1 MTTSL
6 SANQA
11 LAIVTHCPF
20 PLLVLDG
27 QGRVISYNGAFEQL
41 VGAAQAAELQ
51 TDQFTTLSDHP
62 LRTLLNKASS
72 VCWTDSGG
80 RTHYFA
86 IHQTKLPG
94 NSHTQARFFV
104 NIHRQVELE
113 QANGTLNNGSR
124 EHILTDEVTGLLN
137 HCGVMLALEPQVA
150 RSRRYNSPMS
160 VIMMD
165 VHCDG
170 QAQST
175 LRQVARVLK
184 QQLRGADLVGCSNN
198 REFILVLPDTS
209 AQEALNLADKLTHQL
224 QALAR
229 ERGDS
234 QQLTTHYE
242 VTAWHMN
249 DDAASLLKRAA
260 MALSQARAVTAGI

>member
-20 PLLVLDG
+20 PLLVVDG
-27 QGRVISYNGAFEQL
+27 QGRVISYNRAFEQL
-41 VGAAQAAELQ
+41 VGTAQAAELL

-62 LRTLLNKASS
+62 LRTLLSNASS

-86 IHQTKLPG
+86 IHQTELPG
-94 NSHTQARFFV
+94 TSPTQSRFFV

-113 QANGTLNNGSR
+113 QANGTLNNGNT
-124 EHILTDEVTGLLN
+124 EHILIDEVTGLLN

-160 VIMMD
+160 VIMLD
-165 VHCDG
+165 VHCG
-170 QAQST
+170 SEPQST
-175 LRQVARVLK
+175 LRQVARMLK
-184 QQLRGADLVGCSNN
+184 EQLRGADLVGCTSN

-209 AQEALNLADKLTHQL
+209 AQEALNLADKLTHKL
-224 QALAR
+224 QARVR
-229 ERGDS
+229 EKSDRR
-234 QQLTTHYE
+234 QLTAHYE
-242 VTAWHMN
+242 VTAWQLN
-249 DDAASLLKRAA
+249 DDAASLLIRAA
-260 MALSQARAVTAGI
+260 MALSQARAVAAGV